1 MSTTPT
7 EAPATTLDRGLI
19 LKEEFV
25 YARETAIQANA
36 DRTQIVNLYL
46 LVFGGV
52 GSVLLG
58 LPALARGEGI
68 AVPRGATAAG
78 LSLLFLFGLF
88 TVLKL
93 IRLRQAWHDSVLA
106 MNQVKDFYL
115 RQFPDLEPAFRWRT
129 HTIPTPGKTG
139 TVSFDLTVLV
149 ALLDSV
155 AAGAAVVLLTQSL
168 FAAVLVAAALVAG
181 QVGLYGRLLRP

>member
-1 MSTTPT
+1 MTDP
-7 EAPATTLDRGLI
+7 APVALHRDEI

-25 YARETAIQANA
+25 YARETALQANA

-68 AVPRGATAAG
+68 AVPRGASAAG
-78 LSLLFLFGLF
+78 LLLLFVFGLF

-106 MNQVKDFYL
+106 MNRIKEFYL
-115 RQFPDLEPAFRWRT
+115 ARCPDLEPAFRWRADT
-129 HTIPTPGKTG
+129 VPAPGKVG
-139 TVSFDLTVLV
+139 TVSFDLAVLV
-149 ALLDSV
+149 SLLDSV
-155 AAGAAVVLLTQSL
+155 AAGSAVFVLTHSATAAALI
-168 FAAVLVAAALVAG
+168 AAALVVA
-181 QVGLYGRLLRP
+181 QVSLYLRMLRG